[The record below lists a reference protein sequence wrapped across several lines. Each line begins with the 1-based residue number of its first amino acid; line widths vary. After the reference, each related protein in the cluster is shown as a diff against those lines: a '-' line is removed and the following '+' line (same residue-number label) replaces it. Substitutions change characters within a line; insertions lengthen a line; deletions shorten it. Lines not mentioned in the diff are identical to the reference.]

1 MKLKIFLLG
10 TENHA
15 SASRTE
21 EELKQIFA
29 SQLSDNGDI
38 QSFETIR
45 DATSDIAKA
54 VTESHALIFIA
65 DPGQYASTKRM
76 LAKAFGFTLSCD
88 TALLEKACTA
98 LGKDK
103 EEEDSDFAVSHA
115 FVPKNATAFVLADGL
130 LSGFSVANGNQTII
144 LLPLEKARTSVLV
157 CSQVVPYLNA
167 SYHVNIDAD
176 RLKKYNGDK
185 LYEVLGAHNARLAV
199 SGTNTA
205 NFLKDYLSVEERA
218 DDKVL
223 ISPLAEKRGNLQPVD
238 YVVNLSIT
246 AAELM
251 SCPYGV
257 AISNAFYTGDS
268 PESEKIV
275 YLAVSN
281 ERETAVRE
289 VHSLPGE
296 EVSAFLSRCCGDLC
310 VFVCDVIADDT
321 VFRTDVKTRESAA
334 VKRYKIAIAAASS
347 VLVALI
353 IFIAVYFTANSYS
366 IGTWYNNFME
376 WVFPAGNPL
385 DDIFGKDEQLSGEA
399 TDEETSS
406 EEDTAE
412 NTTEAVATEEA
423 ASDEAG
429 SDEAGSDEA
438 ESDEAE
444 SEDSSEEEASVILV
458 G

>member
-1 MKLKIFLLG
+1 MKIKIFLLG

-29 SQLSDNGDI
+29 SRLSDNGDI
-38 QSFETIR
+38 QSFDTIR
-45 DATSDIAKA
+45 DATTDIAKA

-65 DPGQYASTKRM
+65 DPEQYATTKRM
-76 LAKAFGFTLSCD
+76 LAKAFGFSLSCD
-88 TALLEKACTA
+88 TALLEKACAA

-103 EEEDSDFAVSHA
+103 EEEDSDFAAAHA
-115 FVPKNATAFVLADGL
+115 FVPRNAKTFVLSDGL
-130 LSGFSVANGNQTII
+130 LAGFSVANGNQTII
-144 LLPLEKARTSVLV
+144 LLPLEKARTTVLIG
-157 CSQVVPYLNA
+157 SQVVPYLNA
-167 SYHVNIDAD
+167 SYHESIDAD
-176 RLKKYNGDK
+176 ALRKYNGDK
-185 LYEVLGAHNARLAV
+185 LYEALSYHNASLAV

-205 NFLKDYLSVEERA
+205 GFLKDYLGLEERPEGR
-218 DDKVL
+218 VL
-223 ISPLAEKRGNLQPVD
+223 ISPLDEKRGSLQPVD
-238 YVVNLSIT
+238 YVVNLAIT

-289 VHSLPGE
+289 IRSLPGE

-321 VFRTDVKTRESAA
+321 VFKTDVKTRESAA
-334 VKRYKIAIAAASS
+334 VRRYKIAIAAASA

-353 IFIAVYFTANSYS
+353 VFIAVYFTANSYS
-366 IGTWYNNFME
+366 IGTWYDNFME

-385 DDIFGKDEQLSGEA
+385 DDLFEADAPEAEETSAEEA
-399 TDEETSS
+399 TDEEASS
-406 EEDTAE
+406 EEETAAEEDTQE
-412 NTTEAVATEEA
+412 NTTEAEP
-423 ASDEAG
+423 
-429 SDEAGSDEA
+429 SDEA
-438 ESDEAE
+438 EAGAEAAEDEGTSDE
-444 SEDSSEEEASVILV
+444 VILV